1 MRFAFGIQSL
11 SQLLH
16 FATHAAKVPIMWAI
30 PGRVFHLGS
39 VCELEPEFLRAHS
52 VHTVLNCVGA
62 FAGEAIY
69 FRDI

>member
-1 MRFAFGIQSL
+1 MRFEYGIQSL
-11 SQLLH
+11 TQLLH
-16 FATHAAKVPIMWAI
+16 FATHVAKVPSMWAI

-52 VHTVLNCVGA
+52 VHTVINCVGA
-62 FAGEAIY
+62 WAGKAIL